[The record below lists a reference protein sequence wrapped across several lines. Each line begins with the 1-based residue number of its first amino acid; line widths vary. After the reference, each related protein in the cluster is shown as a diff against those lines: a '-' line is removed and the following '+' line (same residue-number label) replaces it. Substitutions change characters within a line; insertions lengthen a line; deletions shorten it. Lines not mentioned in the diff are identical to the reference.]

1 MRIIETKVYKIDEH
15 PNKDYCYVWIRNNW
29 HDLNEHEL
37 YDIIE
42 SLKALQNIIGGKLDY
57 SISCI
62 PHRGEYIS
70 LIGYDKEE
78 LNSLSLDVEL
88 TGSSWDYWVIKAFKE
103 NNIEDVLRLL
113 HNSTEYAYSDE
124 SLYELCMNVEYE
136 FTINGECI

>member
-78 LNSLSLDVEL
+78 LNSLSLDAEL

-103 NNIEDVLRLL
+103 NNTQNILRLL
-113 HNSTEYAYSDE
+113 HDSTEYAYSDE

>member
-78 LNSLSLDVEL
+78 LNSLSLDAEL